1 MAEGAEKTAIDFGG
15 GTPILRVEDLD
26 KSLAY
31 YTGPLGFRV
40 DFRHLTMFASVSRG
54 RCTVFLCAGDQG
66 HRGTWLWVG
75 VSDVTRL
82 FEELRAN
89 GAIVRQP
96 PTNHPWAL
104 EIQILDLDGN
114 VLRFGSDPLEGQPL
128 GEWMDMEGNL
138 WPPSG
143 TDAAPPVDCP

>member
-1 MAEGAEKTAIDFGG
+1 MTDAAEKNVIDFGG

-96 PTNHPWAL
+96 PTNHSWAL

-114 VLRFGSDPLEGQPL
+114 VLRFGSDPLRDQPL
-128 GEWMDMEGNL
+128 GEWMDMEGTL

-143 TDAAPPVDCP
+143 SSS